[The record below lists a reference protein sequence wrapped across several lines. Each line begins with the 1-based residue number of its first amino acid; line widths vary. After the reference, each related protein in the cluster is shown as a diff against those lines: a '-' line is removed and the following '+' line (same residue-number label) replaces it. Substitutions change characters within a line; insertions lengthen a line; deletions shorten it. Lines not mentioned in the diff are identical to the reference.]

1 MIMHCDDLIATPINL
16 GSNEL
21 VSINELVSKIENIA
35 GVKLERHYDMDA
47 PLGVAGRN
55 SDNTFIKQVLDWEPG
70 TPLRA
75 GLGKTYAWIKGQYQD
90 RKAGV
95 HTPAGEADDF

>member
-1 MIMHCDDLIATPINL
+1 MHCDDLIATPINL

-35 GVKLERHYDMDA
+35 GVKLERFYKEDA

-55 SDNTFIKQVLDWEPG
+55 SDNTFIKQVLDWEPD
-70 TPLRA
+70 TPLSD
-75 GLGKTYAWIKGQYQD
+75 GLSKTYAWIKGQYQD

-95 HTPAGEADDF
+95 HTPAGEVDDF